1 MAKFRRLLRQ
11 MTMMGVLVMAGVASA
26 GSLTVK
32 TGDLEVS
39 SAAATASGSG
49 SSAAGKVDGQSVV
62 FDRVLPGERYDVSIK
77 TKQGNELRLID
88 TSWHSDEAADTSAK
102 PLDDEDRAAI
112 QSIVSEIKTFTNHN
126 EIRYL
131 SGTSQRAV
139 AIVECWR
146 DSDFHARKNDEV
158 IWRTEVWY
166 FENQAGGWAKV
177 QQQNR
182 VLDRQRFKSVDA
194 FEAYR
199 KPLKWIGI
207 DVGLRIERGK
217 DAVVEYKQ
225 PAP

>member
-1 MAKFRRLLRQ
+1 MAVLR
-11 MTMMGVLVMAGVASA
+11 TIRGLVGFVVALTAGAAMA

-32 TGDLEVS
+32 TGDLQVA
-39 SAAATASGSG
+39 SATATASGSG
-49 SSAAGKVDGQSVV
+49 SATQGKAEAKSVV
-62 FDRVLPGERYDVSIK
+62 FDRVLPGERYDVSLK
-77 TKQGNELRLID
+77 TKQGSELRLID
-88 TSWHSDEAADTSAK
+88 TSWHSDEAADPDAK
-102 PLDDEDRAAI
+102 PLDDEDKFAI
-112 QSIVSEIKTFTNHN
+112 QAIVKEIKTFTNHN

-146 DSDFHARKNDEV
+146 DTDFHARKNDEV

-182 VLDRQRFKSVDA
+182 VLDRQRFKSVAA

-207 DVGLRIERGK
+207 DAGLKIERGK
-217 DAVVEYKQ
+217 DAVVEYK
-225 PAP
+225 AEG